1 MSPRIS
7 RVAAAFGTVATPGSR
22 GTSQD
27 AREEN
32 KTGTL
37 LPRGKGPENELSSSQ
52 PCKAQGC
59 SHGRAGAQP
68 PAPMAH
74 TPAAL
79 LSDPARP
86 IPRCPSVE
94 MSPDSKALEES
105 DLSGS
110 LNPASEN
117 SGASDLPTV
126 RAGKRLSGAATT
138 CPRVMLHPTGSPTG
152 GCRGGRGVYEK
163 AFSQQ
168 LSYHTTELQAART
181 STHRSLCTRVTNR
194 R

>member
-1 MSPRIS
+1 M
-7 RVAAAFGTVATPGSR
+7 PGSR
-22 GTSQD
+22 GSSRG

-37 LPRGKGPENELSSSQ
+37 LPQGKGPENELSSSQ

-59 SHGRAGAQP
+59 SHGRAGVQP
-68 PAPMAH
+68 PAPIAH
-74 TPAAL
+74 APAVLPSNPPRAT
-79 LSDPARP
+79 
-86 IPRCPSVE
+86 PRCPSVGT
-94 MSPDSKALEES
+94 SPDSKALEES

-110 LNPASEN
+110 LNPAPKN
-117 SGASDLPTV
+117 SGPSDLPTV
-126 RAGKRLSGAATT
+126 RAGERLSGAATT

-152 GCRGGRGVYEK
+152 GCRGGHGVYEK

-168 LSYHTTELQAART
+168 LSYHTTEPQAART
-181 STHRSLCTRVTNR
+181 ATHRSLCTRVTKR